1 MKKIIIALLLA
12 CLFLPAAG
20 CAKPGEDIQT
30 DATETQ
36 TDGVLSYPVIDS
48 AALDLDGDGVKEDCV
63 ITYGPTS
70 GLFSLIITASVNGEV
85 KYKNTFVLPWCKT
98 SFAEKDGA
106 PQLVM
111 EITTYQNPEPTVE
124 YHRLFAENGRIVIE
138 GLDPDAGGYWGG
150 ADWNT
155 GME

>member
-1 MKKIIIALLLA
+1 MKKILALLLA
-12 CLFLPAAG
+12 CLLLLAAG
-20 CAKPGEDIQT
+20 CAKPADNTQADIPG
-30 DATETQ
+30 TQ
-36 TDGVLSYPVIDS
+36 TDGEAFYPVID
-48 AALDLDGDGVKEDCV
+48 AARLDLDGDGVKEDCAM
-63 ITYGPTS
+63 TYGPTS

-85 KYKNTFVLPWCKT
+85 KYKNTFVLPWCKV

-138 GLDPDAGGYWGG
+138 GLDPDSGGYWGG